1 MITFSENLE
10 ANEKVILKYLTTSD
24 DEYKLRNENNELINR
39 EKLLKLIRPNFFNNA
54 ALEEICRVMKLFL
67 SEYGKIPNA
76 TEIAHM
82 LKIKNS
88 EVTKDELDLIF
99 GIVIERYSPDFFY
112 KYLKTFVLTGNLDST
127 LMGVMAHVKTHDV
140 TPENIDEVVDF
151 VRTEVGAGLN
161 IDMTSDTMGL
171 SVYDPKS
178 HIQLTKKTKSTGF
191 PFIDKVLGGGWEPK
205 TLIVFEG
212 QPKVGK
218 CFFLDAVIT
227 IRNKRTMYIENITIR
242 ELIKRIIV

>member
-127 LMGVMAHVKTHDV
+127 LMGVMALVLLQVLEREIIT
-140 TPENIDEVVDF
+140 EN
-151 VRTEVGAGLN
+151 L
-161 IDMTSDTMGL
+161 DM
-171 SVYDPKS
+171 KF
-178 HIQLTKKTKSTGF
+178 HI
-191 PFIDKVLGGGWEPK
+191 
-205 TLIVFEG
+205 
-212 QPKVGK
+212 
-218 CFFLDAVIT
+218 
-227 IRNKRTMYIENITIR
+227 M
-242 ELIKRIIV
+242 KRIMDIL